1 MTVHLASDPTP
12 AIEILQG
19 IEDVLRVE
27 INAQNHIILESS
39 GQTDIRPKVIA
50 TLTAANLE
58 ILEVY
63 SETASLEDIF
73 LQLVQEEETERQAKP
88 ELEGALEAESQSSQ
102 EPSEQEGENHA

>member
-1 MTVHLASDPTP
+1 
-12 AIEILQG
+12 
-19 IEDVLRVE
+19 
-27 INAQNHIILESS
+27 
-39 GQTDIRPKVIA
+39 VIA

-73 LQLVQEEETERQAKP
+73 LQLVQEEEADKQAQP

-102 EPSEQEGENHA
+102 GPSEQGGENHA